1 LALPASGEFGRAKA
15 FDGWG
20 KPTGLLA
27 VNNRFRWQF

>member
-20 KPTGLLA
+20 KPTG
-27 VNNRFRWQF
+27 VVGC